1 MINNTTLQV
10 LHNSLSGDVLFDNLH
25 KTLYATDASVYRKIP
40 LAVAFPKD
48 ENDIVTLIKFATNN
62 NITLIP
68 RTAGTSLA
76 GQCVGDGIVVD
87 VSKHFTKIISFD
99 EKTKTITLQP
109 GIVRD
114 SLNVYLKPFGLFF
127 GPNTSTSN
135 RCMIGGMVG
144 NNSSGSTSIKYGVT
158 RDKVLSIDA
167 ILSDGSTATFK
178 EITSDDFIKKTKENT
193 QEGKIYLSIYK
204 ELSSLENQQEI
215 KNEFPKENIHRRCT
229 GYAVDEFLKSD
240 LFGGKEPTINVA
252 KLLSGSE
259 GTLAFSTAITLQ
271 LDDVAPKES
280 IMVCTHFKSINE
292 SLKATVVAM
301 NHNLY
306 NCELMDKT
314 ILDCTKNNRELA
326 KNRFFLQGDPKA
338 VLMLE
343 VAANTIEQAEILADS
358 LIADLEKNKFGYHH
372 PKVYGKDLAKV
383 HYLRKAGLG
392 ALANI
397 IGDKKAVACIEDTA
411 VALKDLPNYIEEFT
425 LIMAKYKQ
433 NAVYYAHAGAG
444 ELHLRPI
451 LNLKKKADVVLFRK
465 ITTETAELVKK
476 YKGSFSGE
484 HGDGIVRAEFIPLM
498 IGDKNYQ
505 LLRRIKKAFDPN
517 NVFNKGKITDAF
529 SMDESLRYQIDR
541 IEPEIKTIQ
550 DFSDSEG
557 ILKLAEK
564 CNGSGDCRKPVEA
577 GGTMC
582 PSYRATKDEKD
593 TTRARANTLREF
605 LTNSKK
611 TNKFNHK
618 ELKEVFDLCL
628 SCKACASE
636 CPSNVDIATMK
647 AEFLYQYQETN
658 GYSFRSKLFANNVK
672 YNKLGSIAPA
682 LTNAILNTSFA
693 KALMGVSQKRSV
705 PKLAPKT
712 LKSWYKKHIV
722 NNKISAQGRN
732 DKSNVIS
739 SKNVISN
746 PNVISTEMEKSQS
759 QSKKTVYLFCDE
771 FTNFYDVEI
780 GKDAFYLLEKLGYN
794 LQIINHQESG
804 RSFISK
810 GFLKEAK
817 EICNKNVS
825 IFKDII
831 SDKTPLIGIEPSAIL
846 TFKDEYIRLA
856 DDKKS
861 AEKISKNTF
870 TFEEFLAKEIKNNN
884 LDTSLFT
891 SESKNLKIHGH
902 CHQKALSGTHASFQI
917 LNFPKNYSVTIMNT
931 GCCGMAGSFG
941 YEKEHYEIS
950 MQVGEDTLFPK
961 VRNTPNKTEIAAAGT
976 SCRHQ
981 IFDGTNRVAKHP
993 ITILREALV

>member
-1 MINNTTLQV
+1 MMIDSNTLKK

-48 ENDIVTLIKFATNN
+48 KNDIITLIEFAAKN

-87 VSKHFTKIISFD
+87 VSKHFTNIISFD
-99 EKTKTITLQP
+99 EKAKTITLEP

-114 SLNVYLKPFGLFF
+114 SLNVYLKPSGLFF

-135 RCMIGGMVG
+135 RCMMGGMVG

-158 RDKVLSIDA
+158 RDKVLEIDA
-167 ILSDGSTATFK
+167 VLSDGSTAVFK
-178 EITSDDFIKKTKENT
+178 EITSAEFIKKTKET
-193 QEGKIYLSIYK
+193 SQEGKIYQAIFE
-204 ELSSLENQQEI
+204 ELSSKKNQKEI
-215 KNEFPKENIHRRCT
+215 KEEFPKETIHRRCT

-240 LFGGKEPTINVA
+240 LFGGTSPTINVA
-252 KLLSGSE
+252 KFLSGSE
-259 GTLAFSTAITLQ
+259 GTLAFSTSITLQ

-326 KNRFFLQGDPKA
+326 KNRFFLQGDPEA

-343 VAANTIEQAEILADS
+343 VSANSIEEAEVLADN

-372 PKVYGKDLAKV
+372 PKVYGNDLAKV

-397 IGDKKAVACIEDTA
+397 VGDKKAVACIEDTA
-411 VALKDLPNYIEEFT
+411 VALEDLPNYIEEFT
-425 LIMAKYKQ
+425 KIMDKYQQ

-451 LNLKKKADVVLFRK
+451 LNLKKKEDVVLFRK

-498 IGDKNYQ
+498 IGEQNYQ
-505 LLRRIKKAFDPN
+505 LLRRIKKAFDPK
-517 NVFNKGKITDAF
+517 NVFNQGKITDAF
-529 SMDESLRYQIDR
+529 SMDESLRYEVNR
-541 IEPEIKTIQ
+541 NEPKIKTIQ
-550 DFSDSEG
+550 NFSDSEG

-605 LTNSKK
+605 LTNSEKE
-611 TNKFNHK
+611 NKFNHK

-647 AEFLYQYQETN
+647 AEFLYQYQEKN
-658 GYSFRSKLFANNVK
+658 GYSFRSKLFANNAK
-672 YNKLGSIAPA
+672 YNKLGSAFPKIANFF
-682 LTNAILNTSFA
+682 TNSIIA
-693 KALMGVSQKRSV
+693 KKVLGVATERSV
-705 PKLAPKT
+705 PKLANQTLESWLKKHHPKT
-712 LKSWYKKHIV
+712 SRKS
-722 NNKISAQGRN
+722 
-732 DKSNVIS
+732 
-739 SKNVISN
+739 
-746 PNVISTEMEKSQS
+746 
-759 QSKKTVYLFCDE
+759 VYLFNDE
-771 FTNFYDVEI
+771 FTNFYDAEI
-780 GKDAFYLLEKLGYN
+780 GQDAVILLEKLGYEVKTV
-794 LQIINHQESG
+794 NHDESG
-804 RSFISK
+804 RSHISK

-817 EICNKNVS
+817 QICNNNIS

-831 SDKTPLIGIEPSAIL
+831 TDETPLLGIEPSAIL
-846 TFKDEYIRLA
+846 GFRDEYIRLA
-856 DDKKS
+856 DDKAS
-861 AEKISKNTF
+861 AEKIAKNSF
-870 TFEEFLAKEIKNNN
+870 TFEEFLSKELEKGNI
-884 LDTSLFT
+884 DISLFT
-891 SESKNLKIHGH
+891 TTAKTLKIHGH
-902 CHQKALSGTHASFQI
+902 CHQKALSGTHASFEV
-917 LNFPKNYSVTIMNT
+917 LNIPTNYKVTIINS

-941 YEKEHYEIS
+941 YEKEHYKIS

-961 VRNTPNKTEIAAAGT
+961 VRNTPKETQIVAAGT

-981 IFDGTNRVAKHP
+981 IYDGTKRIAKHP
-993 ITILREALV
+993 ITILKEALN

>member
-1 MINNTTLQV
+1 MIQNSTLEH
-10 LHNSLSGDVLFDNLH
+10 LNASLVGEVLFDTLH

-40 LAVAFPKD
+40 LAVAFPK
-48 ENDIVTLIKFATNN
+48 NKKDIHLLIDFATANK
-62 NITLIP
+62 ITLIP

-87 VSKHFTKIISFD
+87 ISKYFTNIISFD
-99 EKTKTITLQP
+99 EQAKTITLEP

-114 SLNVYLKPFGLFF
+114 SLNVFLRPYGLFF

-158 RDKVLSIDA
+158 RDKVLKIDA
-167 ILSDGSTATFK
+167 ILSDGSTAIFK
-178 EITSDDFIKKTKENT
+178 EITSEEFIQKTKENS
-193 QEGKIYLSIYK
+193 QEGNIYKSIYR
-204 ELSSLENQQEI
+204 ELSVEENQQEI
-215 KNEFPKENIHRRCT
+215 KEQFPKENIHRRNT
-229 GYAVDEFLKSD
+229 GYAVDELLTSD
-240 LFGGKEPTINVA
+240 LFGGTEPTINLA
-252 KLLSGSE
+252 KFLSGSE
-259 GTLAFSTAITLQ
+259 GTLAFSTSITLQ
-271 LDDVAPKES
+271 LDEVAPSES
-280 IMVCTHFKSINE
+280 IMVCAHFTSIKE
-292 SLKATVVAM
+292 SLLATVTAM
-301 NHNLY
+301 KHNLY

-314 ILDCTKNNRELA
+314 ILDCTKNNREIS
-326 KNRFFLQGDPKA
+326 KNRFFLQGDPEA
-338 VLMLE
+338 ILMLE
-343 VAANTIEQAEILADS
+343 VSANSIEEAENLAEV
-358 LIADLEKNKFGYHH
+358 LIADLKKNNFGYHH
-372 PKVYGKDLAKV
+372 PKVYGNDIAKV

-392 ALANI
+392 LLGNMV
-397 IGDKKAVACIEDTA
+397 GDKKAVACIEDTA
-411 VALKDLPNYIEEFT
+411 VALEDLPNYIEEFT
-425 LIMAKYKQ
+425 KIMDSYQQ

-451 LNLKKKADVVLFRK
+451 LNLKKKEDVILFRK
-465 ITTETAELVKK
+465 ITRETAELVKK

-484 HGDGIVRAEFIPLM
+484 HGDGIVRAEFIPIM
-498 IGDKNYQ
+498 IGEQNYQ

-517 NVFNKGKITDAF
+517 NIFNKGKITDAL
-529 SMDESLRYQIDR
+529 SMDENLRYEVDR
-541 IEPEIKTIQ
+541 KEPKIKTIQ

-582 PSYRATKDEKD
+582 PSYRATKNEKE

-605 LTNSKK
+605 LTNSKEA
-611 TNKFNHK
+611 NKFNHK

-647 AEFLYQYQETN
+647 TEFLYQYQETN

-672 YNKLGSIAPA
+672 YNKLGSIAPL
-682 LTNAILNTSFA
+682 LTNLVLSTSLA
-693 KALMGVSQKRSV
+693 KSIMGVAQKRSV

-712 LKSWYKKHIV
+712 LKSWYKKQEKT
-722 NNKISAQGRN
+722 NNA
-732 DKSNVIS
+732 
-739 SKNVISN
+739 
-746 PNVISTEMEKSQS
+746 
-759 QSKKTVYLFCDE
+759 KTVYLFCDE

-794 LQIINHQESG
+794 LKIIHHEESG

-817 EICNKNVS
+817 SVCNLNIE

-831 SDKTPLIGIEPSAIL
+831 TEETPLIGIEPSAIL
-846 TFKDEYIRLA
+846 TFRDEYIRLA

-861 AEKISKNTF
+861 AEKIAKNVF
-870 TFEEFLAKEIKNNN
+870 TFEEFLAKENEKGH

-891 SESKNLKIHGH
+891 SESKTLKIHGH

-917 LNFPKNYSVTIMNT
+917 LNIPKNYSVTIINS

-941 YEKEHYEIS
+941 YEKEHYDVS

-961 VRNTPNKTEIAAAGT
+961 VRNYSSDVEIAASGT

-981 IFDGTNRVAKHP
+981 IFDGTKRIAKHP
-993 ITILREALV
+993 ITILKEALK

>member
-1 MINNTTLQV
+1 MMIDSNTLKK

-48 ENDIVTLIKFATNN
+48 KNDIITLIKFAAKN

-87 VSKHFTKIISFD
+87 VSKHFTNIISFD
-99 EKTKTITLQP
+99 EKAKTITLEP

-114 SLNVYLKPFGLFF
+114 SLNVYLKPSGLFF

-135 RCMIGGMVG
+135 RCMMGGMVG

-158 RDKVLSIDA
+158 RDKVLEIDA
-167 ILSDGSTATFK
+167 VLSDGSTAVFK
-178 EITSDDFIKKTKENT
+178 EITSAEFIKKTKET
-193 QEGKIYLSIYK
+193 SQEGNIYQAIFE
-204 ELSSLENQQEI
+204 ELSSKENQKEI
-215 KNEFPKENIHRRCT
+215 KEEFPKETIHRRCT

-240 LFGGKEPTINVA
+240 LFGGTSPTINVA
-252 KLLSGSE
+252 KFLSGSE
-259 GTLAFSTAITLQ
+259 GTLAFSTSITLQ

-326 KNRFFLQGDPKA
+326 KNRFFLQGDPEA

-343 VAANTIEQAEILADS
+343 VSANSIEEAEVLADN

-397 IGDKKAVACIEDTA
+397 VGDKKAVACIEDTA
-411 VALKDLPNYIEEFT
+411 VALEDLPNYIEEFT
-425 LIMAKYKQ
+425 KIMDKYQQ

-451 LNLKKKADVVLFRK
+451 LNLKKKEDVVLFRK

-498 IGDKNYQ
+498 IGEQNYQ
-505 LLRRIKKAFDPN
+505 LLRRIKKAFDPK
-517 NVFNKGKITDAF
+517 NVFNQGKITDAF
-529 SMDESLRYQIDR
+529 SMDESLRYEVNR
-541 IEPEIKTIQ
+541 NEPKIKTIQ
-550 DFSDSEG
+550 NFSDSEG

-605 LTNSKK
+605 LTNSEKE
-611 TNKFNHK
+611 NKFNHK

-647 AEFLYQYQETN
+647 AEFLYQYQEKN
-658 GYSFRSKLFANNVK
+658 GYSFRSKLFANNAK
-672 YNKLGSIAPA
+672 YNKLGSAFPKITNFFTNSIIAKKV
-682 LTNAILNTSFA
+682 L
-693 KALMGVSQKRSV
+693 GVATERSV
-705 PKLAPKT
+705 PKLANQTLESWLKKHHPKT
-712 LKSWYKKHIV
+712 SRKS
-722 NNKISAQGRN
+722 
-732 DKSNVIS
+732 
-739 SKNVISN
+739 
-746 PNVISTEMEKSQS
+746 
-759 QSKKTVYLFCDE
+759 VYLFNDE
-771 FTNFYDVEI
+771 FTNFYDAEI
-780 GKDAFYLLEKLGYN
+780 GQDAVILLEKLGYEVKTV
-794 LQIINHQESG
+794 NHDESG
-804 RSFISK
+804 RSHISK

-817 EICNKNVS
+817 QICNNNIS

-831 SDKTPLIGIEPSAIL
+831 TDETPLLGIEPSAIL
-846 TFKDEYIRLA
+846 GFRDEYIRLA
-856 DDKKS
+856 DDKAS
-861 AEKISKNTF
+861 AEKIAKNSF
-870 TFEEFLAKEIKNNN
+870 TFEEFLSKELEKGNI
-884 LDTSLFT
+884 DITLFT
-891 SESKNLKIHGH
+891 TTAKTLKIHGH
-902 CHQKALSGTHASFQI
+902 CHQKALSGTHASFEV
-917 LNFPKNYSVTIMNT
+917 LNIPTNYKVTIINS

-941 YEKEHYEIS
+941 YEKEHYKIS

-961 VRNTPNKTEIAAAGT
+961 VRNTPKETQIVAAGT

-981 IFDGTNRVAKHP
+981 IYDGTKRIAKHP
-993 ITILREALV
+993 ITILKEALN